1 MSHVKFSLSEVFPGA
16 GARPSVTI
24 RAGICPELARVPYLR
39 ELFKLKLRSLVHR
52 RSTRRWLSLLNSHPA
67 FSDYV
72 RHCPRILYKIYRPY
86 MTLSL
91 PIEARLAALAA
102 HYRVVFEHGLS
113 GLVMQAVREP
123 VPLARFEGRDG
134 TSYEIVLRAIGLLER
149 EGELVL
155 QLRADGVPLVAAAF
169 TIAPREGR
177 FAVNIGCIQ
186 GTAGEG
192 TREAIRSATRQ
203 LHGLRPKQLLVSL
216 VRHIGH
222 LLGCSELRMVS
233 NANRVVRSAIRNGS
247 VLADYD
253 QLWEEMGARR
263 LPDGDYCLPCS
274 APEAP
279 DFEAVPSKKRA
290 EARRRHALLDEVCA
304 ALGARLRAG

>member
-1 MSHVKFSLSEVFPGA
+1 MPRVKFSLSEVLPGA
-16 GARPSVTI
+16 GAGPSVSI

-52 RSTRRWLSLLNSHPA
+52 RSTRHWLELLNSHPA

-72 RHCPRILYKIYRPY
+72 RQCPRILYKIYRPY

-102 HYRVVFEHGLS
+102 HYRVVFERGLS

-134 TSYEIVLRAIGLLER
+134 TSYEIVLRAIALLER

-155 QLRADGVPLVAAAF
+155 QLRADGMPLFSAAF
-169 TIAPREGR
+169 TIAPREGCL
-177 FAVNIGCIQ
+177 AVNIGCIQ

-203 LHGLRPKQLLVSL
+203 LHGTRPKQLLVSL

-222 LLGCSELRMVS
+222 LLGCSELRLVS

-263 LPDGDYCLPCS
+263 LPDGDYCLPCG

-290 EARRRHALLDEVCA
+290 EARRRHALLDEVCM
-304 ALGARLRAG
+304 ALGTRLRAG

>member
-1 MSHVKFSLSEVFPGA
+1 M
-16 GARPSVTI
+16 

-52 RSTRRWLSLLNSHPA
+52 RSTRHWLALLNSHPA
-67 FSDYV
+67 FSEYV

-86 MTLSL
+86 MTLAL

-102 HYRVVFEHGLS
+102 HYRVMFEHGLN
-113 GLVMQAVREP
+113 GLVMQALREP

-134 TSYEIVLRAIGLLER
+134 TSYEV
-149 EGELVL
+149 V
-155 QLRADGVPLVAAAF
+155 LRADGMPLYCAAF
-169 TIAPREGR
+169 TIAPRGGR
-177 FAVNIGCIQ
+177 SAVTIGCIQ

-192 TREAIRSATRQ
+192 NREAIRSATRQ

-222 LLGCSELRMVS
+222 LLGCSELRLVS

-253 QLWEEMGARR
+253 QLWEEMGAHR
-263 LPDGDYCLPCS
+263 LPDGDFCLPCG

-290 EARRRHALLDEVCA
+290 EARRRHALLAEVCT